1 MKNKAIK
8 SLGFLTVASLISTS
22 ALAQVTVSGYVEAG
36 FLTGNNTGLARASS
50 QGIGGET
57 VVTITGKG
65 NLTNGW
71 TYMAYQNLDSDDAGN
86 GRNASTENNPMS
98 TRAIEL
104 SPNKDYKLFYT
115 YDGVY
120 GGEIARTAVPT
131 VTERVADLTGSS
143 GLSEFIDVT
152 SGGHAFGFEVLN
164 AGPAGRLSFAYN
176 PNLDAIAQSSSDRTA
191 NATLQTAP
199 IAAASGY
206 SVGYSVTPGPVR
218 VALGITKI
226 DQQHNASAKDATSKT
241 LGVTYTA
248 SQFAIGA
255 QRTKNDGTKA
265 NLVVASNIED
275 TIDTV
280 AASFKASKEV
290 TLGVTYSEMERTGTA
305 ITKGPD
311 LKVYQAVLA
320 YNLGPVVASIA
331 YEDAENAPTFG
342 TNQATTKGQDAQT
355 TKIKVKANF

>member
-36 FLTGNNTGLARASS
+36 FLTGNNAGSARPSS
-50 QGIGGET
+50 QGVGGES

-71 TYMAYQNLDSDDAGN
+71 TYMAYQNLDSDEAGN
-86 GRNASTENNPMS
+86 GRNTANASPMT

-115 YDGVY
+115 FDGVY

-131 VTERVADLTGSS
+131 VTERVGDMTGASTI
-143 GLSEFIDVT
+143 SEFIDVT
-152 SGGHAFGFEVLN
+152 SGGHAFGFDVLN
-164 AGPAGRLSFAYN
+164 VGPAGRLSVAYN
-176 PNLDAIAQSSSDRTA
+176 PNLSSNVQSSSDRTSA
-191 NATLQTAP
+191 ATLQTAS
-199 IAAASGY
+199 ASAASGY
-206 SVGYSVTPGPVR
+206 SVGYSVTPGPIK
-218 VALGITKI
+218 VALGYTKL
-226 DQQHNASAKDATSKT
+226 DQQHAATAVDTTSKT
-241 LGVTYTA
+241 LGVTYTG
-248 SQFAIGA
+248 SGYAIGA

-265 NLVVASNIED
+265 AIVAADNIED
-275 TIDTV
+275 SIDTV
-280 AASFKASKEV
+280 AASFAANKEI
-290 TLGVTYSEMERTGTA
+290 TLGASYSKMERKRTA
-305 ITKGPD
+305 TATGPD
-311 LKVYQAVLA
+311 LKVLQAVIA

-331 YEDAENAPTFG
+331 YEDAKNAPAFG
-342 TNQATTKGQDAQT
+342 TDQPTTSGVDAQT

>member
-36 FLTGNNTGLARASS
+36 FLTGNNSGAARPSS
-50 QGIGGET
+50 QGIGGES

-86 GRNASTENNPMS
+86 RRNAETRTNVMS

-104 SPNKDYKLFYT
+104 SPNKDIKLFYT
-115 YDGVY
+115 FDGVY

-131 VTERVADLTGSS
+131 VTERVGDLTGSS

-152 SGGHAFGFEVLN
+152 GSSHAFGFEVLN
-164 AGPAGRLSFAYN
+164 AGPAGRLSVAYN
-176 PNLDAIAQSSSDRTA
+176 PNLDSTAQSSSDRTSA
-191 NATLQTAP
+191 ATLQTAP
-199 IAAASGY
+199 ISAASGY
-206 SVGYSVTPGPVR
+206 SVGYSVTPGPVKI
-218 VALGITKI
+218 ALGMTKI
-226 DQQHNASAKDATSKT
+226 DQQHAAAAKDATSKT

-248 SQFAIGA
+248 SEFAIGA
-255 QRTKNDGTKA
+255 QRTKNDGTA
-265 NLVVASNIED
+265 AALLTTANIED

-280 AASFKASKEV
+280 AASFKANKEV
-290 TLGVTYSEMERTGTA
+290 TLGVSYSEMERTGVA

-311 LKVYQAVLA
+311 LKVYQAVIA

-331 YEDAENAPTFG
+331 YEDAKNAPTTG
-342 TNQATTKGQDAQT
+342 TNKATTSGQDAQT